1 MYLLKIAIDKIV
13 GCSKSCCL
21 ILLLN
26 TWFSIGLMAQN
37 DTIIVQEN
45 IAFSVADKP
54 MWGPNTSFSINQHFE
69 LIPKKELDVSLPFPP
84 PKFDLLGGSFGFDIE
99 ASLYMSFGLGF
110 YFKDFTTGSV
120 DIDFPIDINFDV
132 PAFNAGD
139 IAIIKTSFT
148 VRDEAAIKTTYPNA
162 GRIGMTTDFAIRS
175 RLAFGVCFYDCLSP
189 FSLFES
195 VPLPDGLN
203 TLNPIKDGALVIDT
217 TDPES
222 LFSLPVDTLFQISQ
236 KEGESFIIGK
246 GRKPIFGESGL
257 GIPSILCKC
266 DPNDD
271 LPGIPTIE
279 KSRFDLLPFEIDL
292 DAPDPLDCEEIIDR
306 REEDDMIRKNDSIQA
321 EIDKMEADD
330 DKAQADADDDAYDD
344 ASDDEK
350 KEIDKRRK
358 EREDRKKKRNT
369 RAYNRATRFLRA
381 LQAMEGSFDIPSV
394 TTSRPAGNL
403 GSNDRLIAE
412 GEDMYVNANF
422 KLLKA
427 LKDVPYIGLL
437 NAKVLPPPP
446 IDCLGEIEYSI
457 FDIETDFSMTNKQE
471 FSFYPTVLVK
481 LDLPEALDYAVIHPD
496 GNITAARGT
505 SVTYES
511 GAELN
516 IKFPCNFE
524 FLDLKPTY
532 SIQSGKANFS
542 NHTFDTYALGLRF
555 KALSF
560 KLKLNSVVLLP
571 AICIPEICIPL
582 LGCTPEICTPEIKS
596 PSLDLPLGPVL
607 DEPVPI
613 ASPSVDWF
621 NQEWEIDGFQEIEG
635 DTFRIA
641 PRKFNIDLLAKNLP
655 CKDANN
661 GEIALTKTGGTEPIT
676 YSWSNGETT
685 KDLKDLAAGVYF
697 LTAEDKNGCAAY
709 ASIEVTEPELL
720 TVTPEAKS
728 IGCFGNSNGNISLDV
743 KGGEGPYLY
752 LWSNGAV
759 SKDLEGLNAGTYSVE
774 VTDAAGCTVN
784 AVVEV
789 EEALPLEAAAV
800 DTNDPSCMDA
810 TDGVI
815 TLSVS
820 GGTAP
825 YQYNWS
831 NGRTEKEIT
840 GLSAGDYSVE
850 ITDNN
855 GCKAMVEVSLTAPNL
870 LTASLSVTAQNNC
883 FGEAK
888 GALNL
893 TPEGGTAP
901 YTYQWFRGTEELNL
915 DVASPGNLLAG
926 NYTVVVTDAGGCQ
939 VTTSAEIT
947 QTDQRLVSRISA
959 EEVSCAGGSDGRV
972 NLSVDGGDANYAF
985 NWNSGETS
993 QNLTDVPAG
1002 VYTVTIT
1009 DTNGC
1014 ETENSV
1020 IVFEPTPLQVQGFV
1034 TNERCEGDED
1044 GKIELLTIGGVEP
1057 YRFEWL
1063 HGSDQKNI
1071 ESLAPGSYQVLVL
1084 DNNQCSVVNTFEVA
1098 TADEDCIAIPTVFS
1112 PNGDGI
1118 NDTWILRNMDLNNA
1132 KLKVFN
1138 KWGLEVFSTVGYAR
1152 PWDGTHNGSLVPSG
1166 TYYYILDP
1174 ANGESPM
1181 NGSITLIR

>member
-1 MYLLKIAIDKIV
+1 MNLLKYYISRI
-13 GCSKSCCL
+13 KSCALIYCL
-21 ILLLN
+21 ILA
-26 TWFSIGLMAQN
+26 GLMMTVNKVSGQN

-45 IAFSVADKP
+45 IQFSVADKP
-54 MWGPNTSFSINQHFE
+54 MWGPGSDFSINQHFE

-120 DIDFPIDINFDV
+120 DINFPIDINFDV

-139 IAIIKTSFT
+139 IAVIKTSFT
-148 VRDEAAIKTTYPNA
+148 VRDEAEIKTYYPNA

-189 FSLFES
+189 FSLFEA
-195 VPLPDGLN
+195 VPLPDGIN
-203 TLNPIKDGALVIDT
+203 SLNPIENGALVIDT

-236 KEGESFIIGK
+236 KEGESFVIGK

-257 GIPSILCKC
+257 GVPSILCKC

-279 KSRFDLLPFEIDL
+279 KQRFDLLPFEIDL
-292 DAPDPLDCEEIIDR
+292 DSPDPLDCEEINDR
-306 REEDDMIRKNDSIQA
+306 REEDEMIRKNDSIQN
-321 EIDKMEADD
+321 EVDKMEAEE
-330 DKAQADADDDAYDD
+330 DKNQADADDAAYDD
-344 ASDDEK
+344 ASDEEK
-350 KEIDKRRK
+350 KEIDKRRE
-358 EREDRKKKRNT
+358 ERDARDKQRKK
-369 RAYNRATRFLRA
+369 RAYDRATRFLRA

-394 TTSRPAGNL
+394 TTSRPPGNL
-403 GSNDRLIAE
+403 GSNTVLKAE
-412 GEDMYVNANF
+412 GEDRYVNANF

-427 LKDVPYIGLL
+427 LKDVPYVGLL
-437 NAKVLPPPP
+437 NAKILPPPP

-481 LDLPEALDYAVIHPD
+481 LDLPEALDYAVIHPN

-516 IKFPCNFE
+516 IQFPCNFE

-532 SIQSGKANFS
+532 SIQSGKANFR
-542 NHTFDTYALGLRF
+542 NHTYDTYALGLRF

-560 KLKLNSVVLLP
+560 RLKLNSVVLLP
-571 AICIPEICIPL
+571 KICIPEICIPL

-596 PSLDLPLGPVL
+596 PSIDLPLGPVL

-621 NQEWEIDGFQEIEG
+621 NQEWEINGFQEIEG

-661 GEIALTKTGGTEPIT
+661 GEIALTKTGGTEPIS
-676 YSWSNGETT
+676 YSWSNGETS
-685 KDLKDLAAGVYF
+685 KDLKDLSAGVYF
-697 LTAEDKNGCAAY
+697 LTAIDKNGCAAY
-709 ASIEVTEPELL
+709 ASVEITEPELL
-720 TVTPEAKS
+720 TVAPESQDITCFNDNNGS
-728 IGCFGNSNGNISLDV
+728 INLEV
-743 KGGEGPYLY
+743 KGGVDPYLY

-759 SKDLEGLNAGTYSVE
+759 SKDLENLASGTYSVE

-784 AVVEV
+784 SVIEIN
-789 EEALPLEAAAV
+789 EALPLDVSAV
-800 DTNDPSCMDA
+800 NTTNPTCVDA
-810 TDGVI
+810 NDGTI
-815 TLSVS
+815 TLSVA
-820 GGTAP
+820 GGSAP
-825 YQYNWS
+825 YQFNWS
-831 NGRTEKEIT
+831 NGRTDKEIT
-840 GLSAGDYSVE
+840 GLSAGEYSVE
-850 ITDNN
+850 VTDNN
-855 GCKAMVEVSLTAPNL
+855 GCKAMVEVALTAPSML
-870 LTASLSVTAQNNC
+870 SAELTITAQNNC
-883 FGEAK
+883 YGEAN
-888 GALNL
+888 GALQL
-893 TPEGGTAP
+893 IPSGGTGP
-901 YTYQWFRGTEELNL
+901 YNYQWFRGTEELNIIEE
-915 DVASPGNLLAG
+915 SPENLIAG
-926 NYTVVVTDAGGCQ
+926 NYTVVITDANGCQ

-947 QTDQRLVSRISA
+947 QTDQRLTSSISA
-959 EEVSCAGGSDGRV
+959 EAVSCSGGSNGQI
-972 NLSVDGGDANYAF
+972 NLNVEGGDSNYDF
-985 NWNSGETS
+985 QWNNGQTS

-1002 VYTVTIT
+1002 VYTVTIS

-1034 TNERCEGDED
+1034 TSERCEGDED
-1044 GKIELLTIGGVEP
+1044 GTIELIPLGGISP

-1063 HGSDQKNI
+1063 HGSDQGHI
-1071 ESLAPGSYQVLVL
+1071 ENLAPGNYQVLVI
-1084 DNNQCSVVNTFEVA
+1084 DANECSVMESFDVA
-1098 TADEDCIAIPTVFS
+1098 TADEDCISIPTVFS

-1118 NDTWILRNMDLNNA
+1118 NDTWILRNMDLSNA
-1132 KLKVFN
+1132 RIKVFN
-1138 KWGLEVFSTVGYAR
+1138 KWGLEVFSAVGYAR

-1174 ANGESPM
+1174 ANGDSPM